1 MGDDAE
7 TRKFTHLRRLETCIV
22 APVLVASISS
32 AYLGVHDGGISAFL
46 STSPNR
52 KIKSNRIS
60 AAQLRVFSFL
70 SASVVANFQGG
81 VGVAGKRRG
90 SLMSLLKS
98 FEREGYDS
106 FRNNFGEPFIDKI
119 YSSF

>member
-1 MGDDAE
+1 VGDDAE

-81 VGVAGKRRG
+81 VGVAGKKAWFINVTFEVLRARRLRLI
-90 SLMSLLKS
+90 S
-98 FEREGYDS
+98 E
-106 FRNNFGEPFIDKI
+106 
-119 YSSF
+119 